1 MHLSSAEIAQ
11 YVASF
16 GWPWI
21 RITAMLITAP
31 MFSNVQVPVRLRILL
46 SIALTIAVM
55 PAVDMPPAVDPLS
68 MAAVLIAAQEVLIGV
83 LIGLLL
89 AASFQAVT
97 IAGESISLAMGLG
110 FATMV
115 DPQSGASVPML
126 SQFLLI
132 LATLLFLS
140 LGGHLMLIELVAA
153 SFASMPVGGGGLVRG
168 DFMAVAAFGAQ
179 MFAGAVLI
187 ALPAVVILLIVQLSM
202 GIMTRAAPQMN
213 IFSVGF
219 PITILLGLLTV
230 LFFVLPVLQPRLMQL
245 WGAAFGLARRLV
257 GG

>member
-153 SFASMPVGGGGLVRG
+153 SFASMPIGGGLVRG

>member
-1 MHLSSAEIAQ
+1 MLFTSAEIAQ

-21 RITAMLITAP
+21 RITALLITAP
-31 MFSNVQVPVRLRILL
+31 MFSNVQLPIRLRILL

-55 PAVDMPPAVDPLS
+55 PALAQPPAVDLLS
-68 MAAVLIAAQEVLIGV
+68 IPALLIAVQEVLIGV

-115 DPQSGASVPML
+115 DPQSGVSVPML

-132 LATLLFLS
+132 LATLLFLG
-140 LGGHLMLIELVAA
+140 LGGHLMLIELVAS
-153 SFASMPVGGGGLVRG
+153 SFISMPVGSAGLVRS

-202 GIMTRAAPQMN
+202 GVMTRAAPQMN

-219 PITILLGLLTV
+219 PLTIMLGLLTV

-245 WGAAFGLARRLV
+245 WGAAFGLARRLS

>member
-1 MHLSSAEIAQ
+1 MYFTSAEIAQ
-11 YVASF
+11 HVATF
-16 GWPWI
+16 GWPWV
-21 RITAMLITAP
+21 RVTAMLLAAP
-31 MFSNVQVPVRLRILL
+31 VFSNVQVPIRLRVLL
-46 SIALTIAVM
+46 SLALTVAVL
-55 PAVDMPPAVDPLS
+55 PAVGKPPAVDPLS
-68 MAAVLIAAQEVLIGV
+68 IPAILIAMQEVLIGV

-110 FATMV
+110 FATML
-115 DPQSGASVPML
+115 DPQSGASVPVL
-126 SQFLLI
+126 SQFLLT
-132 LATLLFLS
+132 LSTLLFLS

-153 SFASMPVGGGGLVRG
+153 SFGSMPIAGQGLVRA
-168 DFMAVAAFGAQ
+168 DFMGVAAFGSQ

-187 ALPAVVILLIVQLSM
+187 ALPAVVILLVVQLSM

-219 PITILLGLLTV
+219 PITILLGFLIV
-230 LFFVLPVLQPRLMQL
+230 LFFVLPVLQPRMLQL
-245 WGAAFGLARRLV
+245 WGAAFGAARRLL

>member
-1 MHLSSAEIAQ
+1 
-11 YVASF
+11 
-16 GWPWI
+16 
-21 RITAMLITAP
+21 
-31 MFSNVQVPVRLRILL
+31 
-46 SIALTIAVM
+46 
-55 PAVDMPPAVDPLS
+55 
-68 MAAVLIAAQEVLIGV
+68 VLIGV

-115 DPQSGASVPML
+115 DPQSGASVPVL

-132 LATLLFLS
+132 LTTLLFLS
-140 LGGHLMLIELVAA
+140 LGGHLMLIELIAT
-153 SFASMPVGGGGLVRG
+153 SFETMPIAGVGLVRADLIG
-168 DFMAVAAFGAQ
+168 VAAFGSQ

-187 ALPAVVILLIVQLSM
+187 ALPAVVTLLVIQLAM

-219 PITILLGLLTV
+219 PITILLGFLVV
-230 LFFVLPVLQPRLMQL
+230 LFFVLPVLQPRMLQL
-245 WGAAFGLARRLV
+245 WGAAFGAARKLL